1 MCPVS
6 PERSLIFLQ
15 VARDFDRDPARDQAY
30 LEFEDVIQAQDR
42 PVIES
47 QRPWLLPPLS
57 ARLSLYVRPAD
68 LPLIAFQRWLEELGV
83 PQI

>member
-1 MCPVS
+1 MNDSSRRFSQRGQSPDRADLD
-6 PERSLIFLQ
+6 PER
-15 VARDFDRDPARDQAY
+15 DQSY

-57 ARLSLYVRPAD
+57 ARMTLFVRPAD
-68 LPLIAFQRWLEELGV
+68 LPLIAFQRWLEDLGV
-83 PQI
+83 PQV